1 MNINT
6 KVKWLGGLLG
16 ICVIAI
22 AVESYYL
29 WDAEKYGPHKNGQ
42 ADNGQIF
49 STTLPKVANPWSSGW
64 DPNGQFKQMQQQMDK
79 LMNQMSTAS
88 SLFDQQEFG
97 MATATPKISMQEE
110 ADKYK
115 VVVEVPK
122 GQKVEINTDVSGNKL
137 TIEGKVK
144 QTNADQSNSA
154 HEQSLSVSQF
164 SQTMQFP
171 EPVKD
176 SDVKIQHNDNQIV
189 ITVPKVG

>member
-6 KVKWLGGLLG
+6 KVKWLSGLLG

-29 WDAEKYGPHKNGQ
+29 WSAEKSGHHKNLQ
-42 ADNGQIF
+42 ADNVPAF
-49 STTLPKVANPWSSGW
+49 STTVPNPWSRSW
-64 DPNGQFKQMQQQMDK
+64 DPSEQFKQMQQQMDN

-88 SLFDQQEFG
+88 SMFDQQELG
-97 MATATPKISMQEE
+97 MASATPKISTQDE
-110 ADKYK
+110 ADKYQ
-115 VVVEVPK
+115 VVVDVPR
-122 GQKVEINTDVSGNKL
+122 GQKVEINTNVSGNKL

-144 QTNADQSNSA
+144 QTNASQSNNT
-154 HEQSLSVSQF
+154 HEQSLSISQF

-176 SDVKIQHNDNQIV
+176 SGVKIQRNDNQII